1 MFILLVILL
10 VEFFHDATRC
20 KYLYSHKIQMLDEF
34 NSKRNVR
41 HKFRLFGHYNK
52 YPAAIHGADSVMC
65 ALENTGIYNEHWR
78 CCRPS
83 DFFPFVFLAGVV
95 TCNVWDGRLLLTVA
109 ITVAGQLRE
118 NWFFPPRLK
127 RSHACTW
134 AWVCVCI
141 WNSLWTVDI

>member
-34 NSKRNVR
+34 NNERNVR

-52 YPAAIHGADSVMC
+52 YPAAIHGADSVVC
-65 ALENTGIYNEHWR
+65 ALENATHFENTGIYNEHWR
-78 CCRPS
+78 WCRPP
-83 DFFPFVFLAGVV
+83 DFFPFVFLAGVI
-95 TCNVWDGRLLLTVA
+95 TCIVWDGRLLLTVA

-118 NWFFPPRLK
+118 NWFFSPQTQTFTCMHM
-127 RSHACTW
+127 SVS
-134 AWVCVCI
+134 VCVH
-141 WNSLWTVDI
+141 LE